1 MPYLRCDECGAKAL
15 PIATRCP
22 ACEAPFEA
30 RGPGTSPTR
39 LRACPGC
46 DSLVP
51 RDAER
56 CRWCDEELGGRLS
69 PRTRSGIA
77 AGFVLLLAGG
87 WAFADSRTPDVVT
100 LSAPVSEVVSS
111 QGMTPSPPPASLPP
125 AAGADETDPGQAPV
139 EASAAEAPA
148 QAPASAPAQAR
159 ASAPAQARAPTPA
172 PVSAPASAQPE
183 PARTTPAAPAPAP
196 QVSAPSTEG
205 GWVQAVART
214 FVNVRTAPGSDSEVQ
229 GVVPENAVVL
239 LGDARGAWRQVR
251 AGSVAGWAWE
261 PLFRVGTGGP

>member
-1 MPYLRCDECGAKAL
+1 MPYLRCDDCGAKAL

-39 LRACPGC
+39 LRACPAC

-69 PRTRSGIA
+69 ARTRSGIA

-87 WAFADSRTPDVVT
+87 WAFADSRSSDVVT
-100 LSAPVSEVVSS
+100 LSAPKSEALPSVDVA
-111 QGMTPSPPPASLPP
+111 SPPPPTTLPP
-125 AAGADETDPGQAPV
+125 AASRSPSTAAPP
-139 EASAAEAPA
+139 ATAAARTPTAP
-148 QAPASAPAQAR
+148 PT
-159 ASAPAQARAPTPA
+159 APTPA
-172 PVSAPASAQPE
+172 
-183 PARTTPAAPAPAP
+183 TTPAPTRVLATPVPAP
-196 QVSAPSTEG
+196 SDDG

-214 FVNVRTAPGSDSEVQ
+214 FVNVRSAPGSDSEVQ
-229 GVVPENAVVL
+229 GVVPENAVVF

-261 PLFRVGTGGP
+261 PLFRLGSEGP

>member
-1 MPYLRCDECGAKAL
+1 MPYLRCDDCGAKAL

-39 LRACPGC
+39 LRACPAC

-69 PRTRSGIA
+69 ARTRSGIA

-87 WAFADSRTPDVVT
+87 WAFADSRTSDVVT

-111 QGMTPSPPPASLPP
+111 LDMTPPPPPASLPP
-125 AAGADETDPGQAPV
+125 AAVADEIDPGQAPV
-139 EASAAEAPA
+139 EASAAEA
-148 QAPASAPAQAR
+148 APAEAPVEPSADEAPAQAR
-159 ASAPAQARAPTPA
+159 ASTP
-172 PVSAPASAQPE
+172 APASAQPE
-183 PARTTPAAPAPAP
+183 PARTTLAAPAPAP
-196 QVSAPSTEG
+196 EVSAPSSEG
-205 GWVQAVART
+205 AWVQAVART
-214 FVNVRTAPGSDSEVQ
+214 FVNVRNAPGSDSEVQ

-261 PLFRVGTGGP
+261 PLFRVGSGGP